1 MKITLI
7 IFVLIG
13 ACYAASKYTEIS
25 PSNYHKD
32 PSIAVLRNFGTD
44 FVLDEALADGR
55 ISRTDFELNE
65 VHHIYRKHPTSSLFF
80 YKYELS
86 VISELG
92 RVVDMT
98 FEVRYNKKT
107 HAKQMIDFDYEV
119 IDEELVRVLA
129 VEEHEPVLADEDHES
144 VPADEEHEPV
154 LADEVSESEP
164 EPETERLL
172 ANAPIWSAIPTPELL
187 SKPIKRLLKW
197 ARTLVIDEAISEG
210 ELPSGTYESKR
221 IIKAERL
228 VGSDRT
234 DYKFRIVCE
243 NSLNANRVEMNL
255 FIRQN
260 LVTGQ
265 KTIMSSSLSILD
277 N

>member
-1 MKITLI
+1 MKITLV

-32 PSIAVLRNFGTD
+32 SSIAVLRNFGTD
-44 FVLDEALADGR
+44 FVLDEALADGK

-65 VHHIYRKHPTSSLFF
+65 VHHIYKKHTTASLFF

-98 FEVRYNKKT
+98 FEVKYNKKT

-119 IDEELVRVLA
+119 IDEERVLA
-129 VEEHEPVLADEDHES
+129 VEENEPVLADETT
-144 VPADEEHEPV
+144 EP
-154 LADEVSESEP
+154 ESEP
-164 EPETERLL
+164 ELERVL
-172 ANAPIWSAIPTPELL
+172 ANAPIWAAIPTSEFL
-187 SKPIKRLLKW
+187 SKPIKSLLKW

-210 ELPSGTYESKR
+210 ELPAGTYELKR

-228 VGSDRT
+228 VGSDKT
-234 DYKFRIVCE
+234 DYKFKIICE
-243 NSLNANRVEMNL
+243 NSLNANRVVMNL
-255 FIRQN
+255 LIRRS

-265 KTIMSSSLSILD
+265 KMIMSSSLSLLD